1 MTGLRRADRDLAA
14 VTVLAL
20 LLQGPRHTYEMHR
33 LIVDTHKDFV
43 TGLPRRLYHAVERLE
58 RDGLIGVAEHSRAG
72 SRPERTVYQLTARG
86 RSALTDRV
94 YRLLATPDRD
104 ATPLVAGLSLIGC
117 LPVARARQALA
128 ERAEALAGA
137 VRQTEEQLASVAA
150 RLPRVLLLEAEY
162 ERTRR
167 TAELDWVRARLA
179 ELDAGELSW
188 PADPRQLLPIEEAF
202 DELTDQT

>member
-1 MTGLRRADRDLAA
+1 MGAMARLRRVDRDLAA

-58 RDGLIGVAEHSRAG
+58 RDGLIGVVEHSRAG
-72 SRPERTVYQLTARG
+72 SRPERTIYRLTEQG

-104 ATPLVAGLSLIGC
+104 ATLLVAGLSLIGC
-117 LPVARARQALA
+117 LPVDRAGQALA
-128 ERAEALAGA
+128 ERAEALARA
-137 VRQTEEQLASVAA
+137 VRQTEDQLRSVPAE
-150 RLPRVLLLEAEY
+150 LPRVLLLEAEY
-162 ERTRR
+162 ELTRLG
-167 TAELDWVRARLA
+167 AERDWVRARLA
-179 ELDAGELSW
+179 ELDSGELAW
-188 PADPRQLLPIEEAF
+188 PADLRRLMPIEEAL
-202 DELTDQT
+202 DDLT